1 MDDLI
6 INGMYDDPDLV
17 NMYRKVRR
25 ITVLGTHYTGL
36 VATINDAAGNGIQGG
51 RNAGAGTEQKKP

>member
-6 INGMYDDPDLV
+6 IHGIDDDPDLV

-25 ITVLGTHYTGL
+25 VTVLGTHHTGL
-36 VATINDAAGNGIQGG
+36 VATDSS
-51 RNAGAGTEQKKP
+51 